1 MKVDVLVIG
10 AGAAGCFAAIQ
21 ARAKYP
27 TAKICILEK
36 SNKALAKVRVS
47 GGGRCNVTNV
57 ISNPAELSRNYPR
70 GERFLKKAF
79 HTFSSNH
86 MKSWLEERGVP
97 LRLYPDGC
105 YFPQSNSSETII
117 ELFQKELA
125 NGDISIHF
133 HQGVSKIEKVGQHF
147 VVTTQDQS
155 WETQNVICTTGGHPK
170 RSGFSYLEAFGVEII
185 EPVPS
190 LFTFNLQEN
199 SIVELM
205 GIVKEEAI
213 ARLKGE
219 KWTGDGPLLVTHW
232 GLSGPAILKC
242 SAFGARILHD
252 SGYDYEFSVNWT
264 GGMKQNEVQEVL
276 NAHLQSGK
284 QIGNTPQFELKSRLW
299 VYLLGKAGIKS
310 DVTWKSLNAK
320 NINKLTEELINSSFH
335 MKGKTTFKEE
345 FVTAGGVDLNFV
357 DVNTMEHKQISGL
370 FFAGEVLD
378 IDGITG
384 GFNFQSAWTTAFI
397 AGNSVRIN

>member
-10 AGAAGCFAAIQ
+10 AGAAGCFSAIQ
-21 ARAKYP
+21 ARAKNP
-27 TAKICILEK
+27 NAKICILEK
-36 SNKALAKVRVS
+36 SNKALAKVKIS

-57 ISNPAELSRNYPR
+57 LSNPSELSRNYPR

-79 HTFSSNH
+79 HTFSSND

-105 YFPQSNSSETII
+105 YFPASNSSETII
-117 ELFQKELA
+117 QLFLKELSI
-125 NGDISIHF
+125 GEIPIHF
-133 HQGVSKIEKVGQHF
+133 QESVSRIEKIENCFK
-147 VVTTQDQS
+147 VTTQNVV
-155 WETQNVICTTGGHPK
+155 WEADNVICTTGGHPK
-170 RSGFSYLEAFGVEII
+170 RSGFNYLEELGVEII
-185 EPVPS
+185 DPVPS
-190 LFTFNLQEN
+190 LFTFNLQN
-199 SIVELM
+199 DSIVELM

-213 ARLKGE
+213 ARLNGE
-219 KWTGDGPLLVTHW
+219 KWFGDGPLLVTHW

-252 SGYDYEFSVNWT
+252 SGYDYVFSVNWT
-264 GGMKQNEVQEVL
+264 GGLKQNEVQEFIIGQ
-276 NAHLQSGK
+276 LQSAK
-284 QIGNTPQFELKSRLW
+284 QIGNTPQFDIKARLW
-299 VYLLGKAGIKS
+299 NYLVNKAGIKS
-310 DVTWKSLNAK
+310 DVTWKSLNSK
-320 NINKLTEELINSSFH
+320 NINKLTEELVNSSFH

-345 FVTAGGVDLNFV
+345 FVTAGGVDLNAV

-397 AGNSVRIN
+397 AGNSVKIN